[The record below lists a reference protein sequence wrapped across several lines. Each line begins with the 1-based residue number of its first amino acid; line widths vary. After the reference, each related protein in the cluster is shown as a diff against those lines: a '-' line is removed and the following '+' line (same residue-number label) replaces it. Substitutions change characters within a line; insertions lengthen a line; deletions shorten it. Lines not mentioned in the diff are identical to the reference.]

1 VDAATTRA
9 RCRIRFMGG
18 DMVQPALREP
28 NRVTLT
34 QELPDY
40 RVVAPLARVEDL
52 PSAETTKPG

>member
-1 VDAATTRA
+1 
-9 RCRIRFMGG
+9 
-18 DMVQPALREP
+18 
-28 NRVTLT
+28 VTLT